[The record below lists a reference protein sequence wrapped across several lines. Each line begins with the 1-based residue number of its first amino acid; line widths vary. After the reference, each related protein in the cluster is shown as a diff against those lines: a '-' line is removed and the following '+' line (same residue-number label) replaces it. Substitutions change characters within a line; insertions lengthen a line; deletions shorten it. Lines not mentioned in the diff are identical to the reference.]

1 MCDRR
6 LLRISFLT
14 VHVHISGFNNS
25 KNDYMYLICCLSNDN
40 ERIEIIMNVIKQRNI
55 NFNLINHVKLNFY
68 DKNYKNTLVY

>member
-1 MCDRR
+1 MCERR
-6 LLRISFLT
+6 LVRISFLT
-14 VHVHISGFNNS
+14 VHFHSSGLNNY

-55 NFNLINHVKLNFY
+55 DFNLINHVKLNFY